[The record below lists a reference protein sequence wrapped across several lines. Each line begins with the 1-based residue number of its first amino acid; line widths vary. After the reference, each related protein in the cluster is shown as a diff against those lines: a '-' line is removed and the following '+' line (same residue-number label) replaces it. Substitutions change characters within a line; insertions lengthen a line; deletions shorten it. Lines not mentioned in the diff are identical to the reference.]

1 MSALSSCFLQC
12 CLCHA
17 GFVFVFLPWSLPVT
31 RSAIVLWSSEPA
43 WKDVSFVI
51 ATIVR
56 CCPSLYK
63 TRATHSHPQDVPL
76 SLGRSPYA
84 GKGWVTYGVTHGPR
98 IDLKRC
104 RDVGE
109 VWDSRTWEIFPC
121 AVLTGLKIQSDLSV
135 EPPDRSCNLWAT
147 QSPASHQLRGAEL
160 MEAGSEGC
168 CFPSKYLWGHQSTLG
183 FSLWRKKFFFLSG
196 YLERHH
202 AIYGGLLNSESP
214 WEVWLKDHFRKLTWW
229 SSFWDF
235 AFQRGWCGF
244 DPWSGSW
251 NPTCL
256 GAIEAKHKQR
266 QCCGKFNEEF

>member
-1 MSALSSCFLQC
+1 
-12 CLCHA
+12 
-17 GFVFVFLPWSLPVT
+17 
-31 RSAIVLWSSEPA
+31 
-43 WKDVSFVI
+43 
-51 ATIVR
+51 
-56 CCPSLYK
+56 
-63 TRATHSHPQDVPL
+63 
-76 SLGRSPYA
+76 
-84 GKGWVTYGVTHGPR
+84 
-98 IDLKRC
+98 
-104 RDVGE
+104 
-109 VWDSRTWEIFPC
+109 
-121 AVLTGLKIQSDLSV
+121 
-135 EPPDRSCNLWAT
+135 
-147 QSPASHQLRGAEL
+147 

-183 FSLWRKKFFFLSG
+183 FSLWRKKKFFFLSG

-266 QCCGKFNEEF
+266 QCCGKFNEEFKKKKTILICKRRNLFCESELWWGKKTCKFDVWPLKDHRRPCVHTLPSPGLRHSFH